1 MRLNATGDL
10 TLSTIREKSGHPK
23 TYAISL
29 VALSRIEVLILV
41 ISVVARTVC
50 TKTDCA
56 CSARVILEYLG
67 QVGIITLKSFISLS
81 KVRLRKESTG
91 FMLEKAVER
100 LWKNLLVQPLFNGL
114 TMQRR
119 IGEERNQKRGRL
131 KSSIRNFWRKSG
143 LLVKV
148 RA

>member
-67 QVGIITLKSFISLS
+67 QVGIITQKSFTTSN
-81 KVRLRKESTG
+81 R
-91 FMLEKAVER
+91 
-100 LWKNLLVQPLFNGL
+100 
-114 TMQRR
+114 
-119 IGEERNQKRGRL
+119 
-131 KSSIRNFWRKSG
+131 
-143 LLVKV
+143 VKL
-148 RA
+148 